1 MTGITITNHILEQQY
16 AHAGAT
22 GAFTHLLNEIVM
34 AAKIINS
41 EVNKAGLV
49 DILGSTGRR
58 NVQGETVK
66 KLDEFSNRLMVD
78 RLYRSGHVAMLASE
92 EDPDPIE
99 PPRDCKT
106 GEYIVLFDPLD
117 GSSNI
122 DANVSIGTIF
132 SILKRRTSGLE
143 CDMND
148 FLQPGTQQVA
158 AGYVLY
164 GSSTML
170 VYSTGNGVSGFT
182 LDPSVG
188 EFLLS
193 HPDIQIPARGKIV
206 SANMG
211 YWDYWDPDQVAKLL
225 PLSAHQDRGQAGLL
239 FALHRLHGGRHP
251 PHSALWRG
259 VPLSGR
265 LQGPQEALG
274 QAAPAL
280 RVQPHGLPNRAGRR
294 RGLHRPGPGAG
305 GGARASCTSGCPL
318 SRAAPRTWPR
328 PWPLSVA
335 SAANNQ
341 DPGRL
346 VLGIE
351 SSCDESAAALVED
364 GRRVLSSVVASQVK
378 DHAPFGGVVPELA
391 SRRHLENLAPVVTR
405 RPGRGRRHPGRH
417 HRHGGHPGAGAHR
430 RPAGGP

>member
-1 MTGITITNHILEQQY
+1 MQSTAGVTIINQILEQQH

-66 KLDEFSNRLMVD
+66 KLDEFSNSLMVD

-99 PPRDCKT
+99 PPRGCTLGD
-106 GEYIVLFDPLD
+106 YIVMFDPLD

-132 SILKRRTSGLE
+132 SILKRTTTGPE
-143 CDMND
+143 CDLTD
-148 FLQPGTQQVA
+148 FLQPGVKQVA

-193 HPDIQIPARGKIV
+193 HPDIQIPPRGKIV

-211 YWDYWDPDQVAKLL
+211 YWDYWDENLKNYFRYLRTKTPDKPVYSLRYIGSMVADIHRTLLYGGVFLYPADSKDPKKPWGKLRL
-225 PLSAHQDRGQAGLL
+225 LYECNPMAYLMEQAGGEASTGQGRVLEVEPEE
-239 FALHRLHGGRHP
+239 LHQRVPFIGG
-251 PHSALWRG
+251 SAQD
-259 VPLSGR
+259 VAEAVDFLSGQR
-265 LQGPQEALG
+265 SE
-274 QAAPAL
+274 
-280 RVQPHGLPNRAGRR
+280 
-294 RGLHRPGPGAG
+294 
-305 GGARASCTSGCPL
+305 
-318 SRAAPRTWPR
+318 
-328 PWPLSVA
+328 
-335 SAANNQ
+335 
-341 DPGRL
+341 
-346 VLGIE
+346 
-351 SSCDESAAALVED
+351 
-364 GRRVLSSVVASQVK
+364 
-378 DHAPFGGVVPELA
+378 
-391 SRRHLENLAPVVTR
+391 
-405 RPGRGRRHPGRH
+405 
-417 HRHGGHPGAGAHR
+417 
-430 RPAGGP
+430 